1 LNRNKLSFLLKFY
14 DILLF
19 IMPRRKLKGKGK
31 FKEFLGKANNF
42 LKKSQILSKLGN
54 AYSKYGGMIGLPYA
68 QQVGMASNA
77 ASTAGYGRR
86 RMRRGT
92 GLRVAGGSV
101 RRGLGLSL
109 AGGSRRPH
117 MVARRPM
124 VW

>member
-1 LNRNKLSFLLKFY
+1 MTHY
-14 DILLF
+14 Y

-54 AYSKYGGMIGLPYA
+54 EYSKYGGMVGLPYA
-68 QQVGMASNA
+68 QQVGMASGA
-77 ASTAGYGRR
+77 AQQAGYGRKR
-86 RMRRGT
+86 RVGR

-101 RRGLGLSL
+101 RRGTGLYA

-117 MVARRPM
+117 MVSRRPM

>member
-1 LNRNKLSFLLKFY
+1 
-14 DILLF
+14 
-19 IMPRRKLKGKGK
+19 MPRRKLKGKGK

-54 AYSKYGGMIGLPYA
+54 AYSKYGGMMGLPYA
-68 QQVGMASNA
+68 QQIGMASNA

-86 RMRRGT
+86 RIRKGGSLRPAGARRGM
-92 GLRVAGGSV
+92 
-101 RRGLGLSL
+101 GLSL